1 MFSLLLI
8 AGFRY
13 TPQSEPSYWE
23 KGYPFEK
30 PDPFTKKQKQNL
42 YLMLIMI
49 IIVLLFPVLNVIVP
63 ENEAIAFI
71 NSKLDVGLVAIVF
84 SVIALFLD
92 LAPQKN

>member
-1 MFSLLLI
+1 
-8 AGFRY
+8 
-13 TPQSEPSYWE
+13 
-23 KGYPFEK
+23 
-30 PDPFTKKQKQNL
+30 
-42 YLMLIMI
+42 MLIMI

-92 LAPQKN
+92 LAPQKEVIARIPWNTILMICGVGMLIQVQ